1 VSSDTASRASAV
13 QRRREREQ
21 NILRATRELFDAK
34 GVRDAQI
41 EDIAK
46 AVGVN
51 RTIIYR
57 HFASK
62 DELFG
67 FTLVGYL
74 TELDGELAAAD
85 PGSPAADGE
94 PADPTAR
101 LQALAEVLVS
111 FCLRYPAFADCALA
125 LLRRP
130 GPELL
135 EELSD
140 AALHTLGRTLAKTM
154 GRIAAVLREGM
165 ASGAF
170 RDEDPDLLAN
180 LLYTQV
186 LGSVHLARAQ
196 CIVGSAP
203 PPADVFTSVS
213 QEQVHSAVVRA
224 VLATAQ
230 PAG

>member
-1 VSSDTASRASAV
+1 MSSEATSRATSAV

-21 NILRATRELFDAK
+21 SILRATRELFDAK

-51 RTIIYR
+51 RAIIYR

-85 PGSPAADGE
+85 PGSQAD
-94 PADPTAR
+94 ATAR
-101 LQALAEVLVS
+101 LRALAEVLVS
-111 FCLRYPAFADCALA
+111 FCLRYPAFSDCALA

-165 ASGAF
+165 AMGAF

-203 PPADVFTSVS
+203 PPADVFTTVT

>member
-1 VSSDTASRASAV
+1 MTAQPGSRASSAV
-13 QRRREREQ
+13 MRRREREQ
-21 NILRATRELFDAK
+21 HILRATRELFDAR

-51 RTIIYR
+51 RAIIYR

-74 TELDGELAAAD
+74 TELDSELAAAD
-85 PGSPAADGE
+85 PGSGTPAE
-94 PADPTAR
+94 QR
-101 LQALAEVLVS
+101 LRALADVLVS

-140 AALHTLGRTLAKTM
+140 AALHTLGRTLATTM
-154 GRIAAVLREGM
+154 GRLATVLKDGA

-180 LLYTQV
+180 VLYTQV
-186 LGSVHLARAQ
+186 LGAVHLARAQ

-203 PPADVFTSVS
+203 PPADVFVTVT
-213 QEQVHSAVVRA
+213 QDQVHSAA
-224 VLATAQ
+224 VQALLASAR
-230 PAG
+230 PIP